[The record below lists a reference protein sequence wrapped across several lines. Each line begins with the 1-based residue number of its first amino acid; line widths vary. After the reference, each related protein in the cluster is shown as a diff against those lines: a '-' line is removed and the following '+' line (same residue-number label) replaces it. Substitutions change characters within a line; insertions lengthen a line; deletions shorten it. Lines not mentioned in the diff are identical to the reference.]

1 MNQPSVIP
9 IRNWGTL
16 ASSVETTDLGTGK
29 LTRAVNCILRPF
41 GAVKGIPRYFRL
53 WAIGSAST
61 VQATMRAL
69 PFTGYPGG
77 VGADST
83 ARNANKTIA
92 VRIYRQGKNF
102 LFFYDLINSKARG
115 LFYMGDDGTYTSG
128 TYDFTAGTP
137 SYEVLAVGLDAA
149 ARWFGRRMGP
159 MLKISN
165 NVDSPVCVQLNRT
178 TTPGK
183 WRLAASNVAPGD
195 PVISKVPAA
204 SQLNTQAYYTISGSA
219 AIRILPDP
227 SNESFYTYSAV
238 ADIASVSTTGD
249 RITIS
254 GFTPT
259 EGQSFTVAGGT
270 APGGLTNYNFY
281 IMRNVSGTTFQ
292 VSLTLTGSIINL
304 TSAGTGTKVF
314 KRLTQNLAEDTP
326 VTLAS
331 SGTLPTGLS
340 AGTYYLADVNSVQVR
355 LSSSPGGSAVPF
367 SDVGVTISDHT
378 ITPVGSVVRA
388 GGVALTFTADTL
400 AFPGAS
406 GNSKIQVAIQY
417 SSYTSTITSTRTGTG
432 TTTDPYLYTIITG
445 NTAGSSSND
454 AIVAYVNSDTL
465 AVGILEAST
474 AVANATA
481 DTGSWAAEFLLNGVG
496 AGTSD
501 GLTNQTCTVYL
512 RYWDPGISRVGYEG
526 VSSEKSNEIILTDTE
541 NSDILVTIPTDP
553 SAEGGRFGFIR
564 VYFQF
569 GEGAAAIWNLVGQVA
584 NTSGTKTLQI
594 GTNTVIGQGMSA
606 DQNRPLAFKAV
617 CFVQNQVWH
626 GGSTTT
632 PDLLYISKTATDDE
646 IAPEG
651 ASILDPFLIVLPE
664 QTSDFKITALDTDDY
679 RLHVH
684 TSQGVILLD
693 PQNPDENRHIPQVP
707 VGALNPACL
716 VKWEKSK
723 IYYLG
728 SDMAIYEFDGAR
740 YGRRNVSSATKE
752 AQLYILDRANLDRVS
767 REPDRVNAWLDVRSE
782 LLFYHFPAGD
792 NTLNGFIY
800 DFKNTG
806 VVGELTYPKVY
817 DQAEMEPERTER
829 IFTDEE
835 GNLFVMNSLD
845 QEDWG
850 DALTASPIFTP
861 YSTSTTPP
869 IQFNGY
875 GYVDYNGKRY
885 YQAVETLI
893 ETGFIDLN
901 DPTKYKAFMGG
912 LWTTIQNSRA
922 LVEVTFTNKSGR
934 SVTRQY
940 GDIGS
945 KGHNQI
951 HKVAASLGGEAVKV
965 KLRIISAEQ
974 AGWVFRNFSLMYRAA
989 GMF

>member
-41 GAVKGIPRYFRL
+41 GAIKGIPRYFRL

-77 VGADST
+77 VGAT
-83 ARNANKTIA
+83 APDRTANKTIA

-102 LFFYDLINSKARG
+102 LFFYDLINSKSRG

-128 TYDFTAGTP
+128 PYDFTAGNP
-137 SYEVLAVGLDAA
+137 SYEVLAVGLDAT

-159 MLKISN
+159 MLKLSN
-165 NVDSPVCVQLNRT
+165 NVDTPVCVQLNRN

-183 WRLAASNVAPGD
+183 WRLAGSNIAPGD

-204 SQLNTQAYYTISGSA
+204 SQLNTQAYYTIAGSA
-219 AIRILPDP
+219 AVRILPRS
-227 SNESFYTYSAV
+227 SNDTFFAYNAV
-238 ADIASVSTTGD
+238 ANISSVAVSTD

-259 EGQSFTVAGGT
+259 ENQLFTVAGGT
-270 APGGLTNYNFY
+270 APGGLANYTVY
-281 IMRNVSGTTFQ
+281 VMRNISGTSFQ
-292 VSLTLTGSIINL
+292 VSLSSSGSIINL
-304 TSAGTGTKVF
+304 TSAGAGSRIF
-314 KRLTQNLAEDTP
+314 KIFNPNLANDTE

-340 AGTYYLADVNSVQVR
+340 AGNYFLVGTTSFQLR
-355 LSSSPGGSAVPF
+355 LSATLGGPAVNF
-367 SDVGVTISDHT
+367 TDEGITIVDHN
-378 ITPVGSVVRA
+378 ITPVGVAVRA
-388 GGVALTFTADTL
+388 GGVALTFTADPI

-417 SSYTSTITSTRTGTG
+417 SSYTTVITSTRTGTG

-445 NTAGSSSND
+445 SNAASSSND
-454 AIVAYVNSDTL
+454 AIVAYVNADTL

-474 AVANATA
+474 ATANNTA
-481 DTGSWAAEFLLNGVG
+481 DTGSWAAAFLLNGVG
-496 AGTSD
+496 SGTSD
-501 GLTNQTCTVYL
+501 GLTNQTCSVYL
-512 RYWDPGISRVGYEG
+512 RYWDPGVSRVGYEG
-526 VSSEKSNEIILTDTE
+526 ISSDKSNEIILTDTE

-564 VYFQF
+564 IYFQF
-569 GEGAAAIWNLVGQVA
+569 GEGAEAIWNLVGEVP

-594 GTNTVIGQGMSA
+594 GTNTIVGQGMSV
-606 DQNRPLAFKAV
+606 DQNRPLPFKAV

-632 PDLLYISKTATDDE
+632 PDLLYISKVATDDE

-651 ASILDPFLIVLPE
+651 ASIQDPFLIVLAE
-664 QTSDFKITALDTDDY
+664 QTADFKITALDTDDH

-684 TSQGVILLD
+684 TSQGVVLLD
-693 PQNPDENRHIPQVP
+693 PQNPNENRHIPQVP

-723 IYYLG
+723 IYFLG
-728 SDMAIYEFDGAR
+728 SDMAVYEFDGAR

-752 AQLYILDRANLDRVS
+752 AQLYILNRANLDRVS
-767 REPDRVNAWLDVRSE
+767 RESDRVNAWLDVRAE
-782 LLFYHFPAGD
+782 MLFYHFPAED

-829 IFTDEE
+829 IFTDED
-835 GNLFVMNSLD
+835 GNLFVFNSLD

-850 DALTASPIFTP
+850 DALLPTPIFTQ
-861 YSTSTTPP
+861 YSTATPPP
-869 IQFNGY
+869 IQYNGY
-875 GYVDYNGKRY
+875 GYVDYHGKRY
-885 YQAVETLI
+885 YQAVETII

-912 LWTTIQNSRA
+912 LWTTIKNSRA
-922 LVEVTFTNKSGR
+922 LVEVTFTNKSGN
-934 SVTRQY
+934 SVTREY

-951 HKVAASLGGEAVKV
+951 HKVGASLGGESVKV

-989 GMF
+989 GML